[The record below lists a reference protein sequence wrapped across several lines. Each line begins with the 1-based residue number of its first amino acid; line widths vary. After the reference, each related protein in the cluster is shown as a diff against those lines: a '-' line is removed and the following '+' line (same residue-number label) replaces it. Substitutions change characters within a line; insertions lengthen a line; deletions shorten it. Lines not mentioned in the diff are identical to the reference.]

1 MLEHPPGPAPTD
13 RRPGAERVP
22 HPARVGGVKVMVVAD
37 APWVS
42 NRVRAALGGRAEIW
56 EITDP
61 GQIERMESPVADA
74 VIVDMQVGSMG
85 GMAVIRAL
93 KGETPA
99 GTPIIQ
105 LLDRSA
111 DEFLARRAGADAWL
125 LKPFTARQLRSALEE
140 ASQVGAQG

>member
-1 MLEHPPGPAPTD
+1 
-13 RRPGAERVP
+13 
-22 HPARVGGVKVMVVAD
+22 MVVAD
-37 APWVS
+37 APWVG

-61 GQIERMESPVADA
+61 GQIERMEPPAADA

-99 GTPIIQ
+99 ATTIIQ

-125 LKPFTARQLRSALEE
+125 LKPFTARQLRSVLEE
-140 ASQVGAQG
+140 ASQGGAKV